1 MPSRPSKLPSN
12 LESRILSIDI
22 YLEWALPI
30 HGRYHRQS
38 SPSAISCMLFII
50 NVLSSSR
57 AIQDLKSILRYLSK
71 VCGHSISPVV
81 FVVADP
87 RAAVHNLVHLSITEV
102 GASKTNVSLTFYY
115 LIIISLF
122 SIFTSPRPSPSP
134 KSMPKPNPIKTER
147 GIWTLGC
154 H

>member
-1 MPSRPSKLPSN
+1 
-12 LESRILSIDI
+12 
-22 YLEWALPI
+22 
-30 HGRYHRQS
+30 
-38 SPSAISCMLFII
+38 MLFII

-87 RAAVHNLVHLSITEV
+87 RAAVHNPVHVSIAKV

-115 LIIISLF
+115 YNIFLFNNDKLVAKAQSKVQAQAKSKKKEKGNLASGLSL
-122 SIFTSPRPSPSP
+122 
-134 KSMPKPNPIKTER
+134 KSHGRNTPPPHPTDYF
-147 GIWTLGC
+147 
-154 H
+154 